1 MFHITKKKQIEEA
14 VWFLFG
20 LMCGKIN
27 FDDCGDMPYYYNR
40 ARASVTSNL
49 HLNQI
54 SVQCIGANQEDK
66 TRSASTLLNATASSK
81 PNRIPLCELNVSN
94 IFNTTQSDDLNESS
108 TIYFHFIFFL
118 LIWHVFVDF

>member
-1 MFHITKKKQIEEA
+1 MTCFIIGEI

-54 SVQCIGANQEDK
+54 NMCITNLEDG
-66 TRSASTLLNATASSK
+66 RSRASTLIKASV
-81 PNRIPLCELNVSN
+81 PLIELNVSN
-94 IFNTTQSDDLNESS
+94 IFNTTQSDDSNESS
-108 TIYFHFIFFL
+108 TIYFHFISGMLFDYFRL
-118 LIWHVFVDF
+118 FNRG